1 MAAGPYRITI
11 EKGAT
16 FGPRECTWTDDAGAL
31 VNLTNYLFWLKAYQD
46 IDDAEPVLYLSN
58 YASLYE
64 VAVAVGGTGYVVG
77 EVLIL
82 AGGTGGTVTV
92 LTVGT
97 GGVVTSVS
105 ILADGSAYTTGVK
118 ATTGGS
124 GTACTI
130 NVVTVTHGISINVV
144 PTTGKFSFTWT
155 EAETLAMDFSVL
167 QYRLYSKAPTPS
179 FFVTR
184 LFQGEIELSK

>member
-1 MAAGPYRITI
+1 MAAGTYPITI

-16 FGPRECTWTDDAGAL
+16 FGPRECTWTDDAGVA

-46 IDDAEPVLYLSN
+46 LDDAVPVLYLSN
-58 YASLYE
+58 YASLYS
-64 VAVAVGGTGYVVG
+64 VAVAAGGTGYVVG
-77 EVLIL
+77 DVLTL
-82 AGGTGGTVTV
+82 AGGTAGTVTV

-105 ILADGSAYTTGVK
+105 ILAEGSTYTVGVK

-124 GTACTI
+124 GVGCTI
-130 NVVTVTHGISINVV
+130 NVVTVTHGISIDAN
-144 PTTGKFSFTWT
+144 PLLGKFSFTWT

-167 QYRLYSKAPTPS
+167 QYRLYAKAPTPS

-184 LFQGEIELSK
+184 LFQGEIELSE

>member
-1 MAAGPYRITI
+1 MSAGTYSITI

-16 FGPRECTWTDDAGAL
+16 FGPRECTWTDDAGNP
-31 VNLTNYLFWLKAYQD
+31 VNLTDYLFWLKAYTD
-46 IDDAEPVLYLSN
+46 LDDEEPILYLSN

-64 VAVAVGGTGYVVG
+64 VAVSAGGTGYAVG
-77 EVLIL
+77 DVLTL

-92 LTVGT
+92 VTIDT

-105 ILADGSAYTTGVK
+105 ILAEGLNYTTGVK
-118 ATTGGS
+118 ATTGGA
-124 GTACTI
+124 GTGCTI
-130 NVVTVTHGISINVV
+130 NVVTVTHGIDINDV

-155 EAETLAMDFSVL
+155 EAETSAMDFAVL
-167 QYRLYSKAPTPS
+167 QYRLYAKAPTPS

-184 LFQGEIELSK
+184 LLQGEIELSK